1 MEQKKKYDNRTPSP
15 NNRRQN
21 DARKHPAA
29 RAPRDAQ
36 DLPRERRAA
45 PAENLS
51 EDAESGAVI
60 GRNAVRELLKTD
72 RSVDKLLVQ
81 RGERTGS
88 IVVLVAQA
96 IEKGIPVIET
106 DKNKLD
112 ALAGFA
118 PHQGVIAFAAEKEYC
133 TLEDILAIAE
143 ERGEPPLVV
152 VCDGITDPY
161 NLGAIIRCAECC
173 GAHGVVIPKRR
184 AVGVTPL
191 VTKASAGAVEHMAVA
206 KVPNIAAAVEELKAR
221 GVWTFAA
228 EAGGEDL
235 YATDFRGP
243 CALILGSE
251 GNGVS
256 ALVKKT
262 CDTVVSIPMYG
273 SVNSFNVSA
282 AAAILLSQIAHQHH
296 AD

>member
-1 MEQKKKYDNRTPSP
+1 MEKEKQKKYEP
-15 NNRRQN
+15 
-21 DARKHPAA
+21 RKHPAS
-29 RAPRDAQ
+29 RGERPEREHSRDRRPKPAP
-36 DLPRERRAA
+36 E
-45 PAENLS
+45 S
-51 EDAESGAVI
+51 ITEDAESGAVI

-81 RGERTGS
+81 RGERNGS

-118 PHQGVIAFAAEKEYC
+118 PHQGVIAFASEKEYC
-133 TLEDILAIAE
+133 TLEDILSIAK
-143 ERGEPPLVV
+143 ERGEDPLVV

-191 VTKASAGAVEHMAVA
+191 VTRASAGAVEHMAVA
-206 KVPNIAAAVEELKAR
+206 KVPNIAAAVEELKKN
-221 GVWTFAA
+221 GVWTYAA
-228 EAGGEDL
+228 EAGGSDA
-235 YATDFRGP
+235 YKTDFRGP

-251 GNGVS
+251 GEGVS

-262 CDTVVSIPMYG
+262 CDGVVSIPMYG

>member
-1 MEQKKKYDNRTPSP
+1 MEKEKQKKYEP
-15 NNRRQN
+15 
-21 DARKHPAA
+21 RKHPAS
-29 RAPRDAQ
+29 RGERPEREHSRDRRPKTAP
-36 DLPRERRAA
+36 E
-45 PAENLS
+45 S
-51 EDAESGAVI
+51 ITEDAESGAVI

-81 RGERTGS
+81 RGERNGS

-118 PHQGVIAFAAEKEYC
+118 PHQGVIAFASEKEYC
-133 TLEDILAIAE
+133 TLEDILSIAK
-143 ERGEPPLVV
+143 ERGENPLVV

-191 VTKASAGAVEHMAVA
+191 VTRASAGAVEHMAVA
-206 KVPNIAAAVEELKAR
+206 KVPNIAAAVEELKKN
-221 GVWTFAA
+221 GVWTYAA
-228 EAGGEDL
+228 EAGGSDA
-235 YATDFRGP
+235 YKTDFRGP

-251 GNGVS
+251 GEGVS

-262 CDTVVSIPMYG
+262 CDGVVSIPMYG

>member
-1 MEQKKKYDNRTPSP
+1 MEKEKQKKYEP
-15 NNRRQN
+15 
-21 DARKHPAA
+21 RKHPAS
-29 RAPRDAQ
+29 RGERPEREHSRD
-36 DLPRERRAA
+36 RRPK
-45 PAENLS
+45 PALES
-51 EDAESGAVI
+51 ITEDAESGAVI

-81 RGERTGS
+81 RGERNGS

-118 PHQGVIAFAAEKEYC
+118 PHQGVIAFASEKEYC
-133 TLEDILAIAE
+133 TLEDILGIAK
-143 ERGEPPLVV
+143 ERGEDPLVV

-191 VTKASAGAVEHMAVA
+191 VTRASAGAVEHMAVA
-206 KVPNIAAAVEELKAR
+206 KVPNIAAAVEELKKN
-221 GVWTFAA
+221 GVWTYAA
-228 EAGGEDL
+228 EAGGSDA
-235 YATDFRGP
+235 YKTDFRGP

-251 GNGVS
+251 GEGVS

-262 CDTVVSIPMYG
+262 CDGVVSIPMYG

-282 AAAILLSQIAHQHH
+282 AAAILLSQIAHQNH

>member
-1 MEQKKKYDNRTPSP
+1 MEKEKQKKYEPHKHQASRGERPARDRSREKGPKPSP
-15 NNRRQN
+15 
-21 DARKHPAA
+21 
-29 RAPRDAQ
+29 
-36 DLPRERRAA
+36 ESI
-45 PAENLS
+45 AEN
-51 EDAESGAVI
+51 AESGAVI

-81 RGERTGS
+81 RGERNGS

-118 PHQGVIAFAAEKEYC
+118 PHQGVIAFASEKEYC
-133 TLEDILAIAE
+133 TLTDILGIAK
-143 ERGEPPLVV
+143 ERGEDPLVV

-191 VTKASAGAVEHMAVA
+191 VTRASAGAVEHMAVA
-206 KVPNIAAAVEELKAR
+206 KVPNIAAAVEELKKN
-221 GVWTFAA
+221 GVWTYAA
-228 EAGGEDL
+228 EAGGSDA
-235 YATDFRGP
+235 YKTDFRGP

-251 GNGVS
+251 GEGVS

-262 CDTVVSIPMYG
+262 CDGVVSIPMYG

>member
-1 MEQKKKYDNRTPSP
+1 MEKEKQKKYEP
-15 NNRRQN
+15 
-21 DARKHPAA
+21 RKHPAS
-29 RAPRDAQ
+29 RGERPEREHSRDRRPKPAP
-36 DLPRERRAA
+36 E
-45 PAENLS
+45 S
-51 EDAESGAVI
+51 ITEDAESGAVI

-81 RGERTGS
+81 RGERNGS

-118 PHQGVIAFAAEKEYC
+118 PHQGVIAFASEKEYC
-133 TLEDILAIAE
+133 TIADILSIAK
-143 ERGEPPLVV
+143 ERGEDPLVV

-191 VTKASAGAVEHMAVA
+191 VTRASAGAVEHMAVA
-206 KVPNIAAAVEELKAR
+206 KVPNIAAAVEELKKN
-221 GVWTFAA
+221 GVWTYAA
-228 EAGGEDL
+228 EAGGSDA
-235 YATDFRGP
+235 YKTDFRGP

-251 GNGVS
+251 GEGVS

-262 CDTVVSIPMYG
+262 CDGVVSIPMYG

-282 AAAILLSQIAHQHH
+282 AAAILLSQIAHQNH